1 MLKESQMMH
10 RLFEAYKLVVEE
22 YQISAE
28 EVAQVI
34 VDAADSNNP
43 DQTYLVGKYSKM
55 MEEVK
60 RTMSYSE
67 CYDIIKEQFLIK

>member
-1 MLKESQMMH
+1 MMH

-43 DQTYLVGKYSKM
+43 DQRYLVGKYSKM

-60 RTMSYSE
+60 STMSYSE
-67 CYDIIKEQFLIK
+67 CYDIMKEQFLIK